1 MAPCASLRRLH
12 VALGSP
18 LFSKDKGRR
27 PDLSRPCMSLD
38 AMDGARAWTLT
49 DAREATTALDSL
61 CNRLVAHAP
70 AAGDIS
76 EWARLTVGMQI
87 DGDGPIDCDG
97 LIADYEAFWMA
108 LAREPRAAAAVVGRR
123 WPPSL
128 ADVAALFDAIE
139 IAGGIVDIGNQ
150 DPAVDLPASLQ
161 RRLCRADLLAAR
173 GPGSVDPA
181 FPHPLPQWK
190 YVLDAAA
197 AARDPLASEAA
208 DHAYAI
214 VVSPPSAEPD
224 EDHEYDALAQLYEV
238 GADGNVTL
246 VALGIVEW
254 EAADR
259 AAPNEGEAETR
270 DQDGL
275 HVARGDVRDYARA
288 RAAVGQHEAR
298 LLPEFLGRFADKMY
312 GGDEDAN
319 EAGGHAPAIQRPQTD
334 ADTIFGCTLGAVAGV
349 DEVRGGLIQVGSIA
363 GLPEAIVAYDPDI
376 EMPAL
381 VTWLDGDQL
390 RLAVDL
396 FAGQRAA
403 KTARAMADADA
414 RRSLEGAAASVY
426 RGPAF
431 EGRLP
436 EMVADRLAF
445 HRWVRGCAG
454 ARDRPQYEFAR
465 GLWPTPFS
473 SDLVVRLDAEPEAL
487 VDARRTACGP
497 RAVDDVLAAA
507 TLLGSGGDPAA
518 DTSPPTPQEARL
530 LCASLA
536 PAAIRA
542 GAWAAFGVRPV
553 EPSAVDP
560 RVPLT
565 VLTTQRA
572 AWRRACAGIADP
584 PEVAQLA
591 ATARVL
597 GLPLDDEDLASTGRL
612 CGKLALLMAL

>member
-1 MAPCASLRRLH
+1 
-12 VALGSP
+12 
-18 LFSKDKGRR
+18 
-27 PDLSRPCMSLD
+27 
-38 AMDGARAWTLT
+38 MDGARPWTPT
-49 DAREATTALDSL
+49 DTREATTALDSL
-61 CNRLVAHAP
+61 CNRLVAHTP

-97 LIADYEAFWMA
+97 LISDYEAFWMV
-108 LAREPRAAAAVVGRR
+108 LAREPRAAAAVAGMR

-150 DPAVDLPASLQ
+150 DPAVDLPASLD
-161 RRLCRADLLAAR
+161 RRLRRAHLLAAR

-190 YVLDAAA
+190 RVLDAAT
-197 AARDPLASEAA
+197 AARGPLASEAA

-214 VVSPPSAEPD
+214 IVSPPSADPD
-224 EDHEYDALAQLYEV
+224 EDDAVAQLYDV
-238 GADGNVTL
+238 GADGHVTL

-259 AAPNEGEAETR
+259 AAPNEGGAETQ

-288 RAAVGQHEAR
+288 RAVVGQHEAR

-312 GGDEDAN
+312 SGNRDADEAD
-319 EAGGHAPAIQRPQTD
+319 GHAPAIQLPQTADVD
-334 ADTIFGCTLGAVAGV
+334 AIFGCTPGAVAGV

-363 GLPEAIVAYDPDI
+363 GLPEAIVAYDPEI
-376 EMPAL
+376 ETPVLM
-381 VTWLDGDQL
+381 TWLGGDQL

-414 RRSLEGAAASVY
+414 QRSLQGAAASVY

-431 EGRLP
+431 EGLLP

-473 SDLVVRLDAEPEAL
+473 GDLVVRLDAAPEAP

-507 TLLGSGGDPAA
+507 ALLGSGGGSAA
-518 DTSPPTPQEARL
+518 DTSPSTPQEARL

-565 VLTTQRA
+565 VLTTQRG
-572 AWRRACAGIADP
+572 AWRRACAGTANP
-584 PEVAQLA
+584 AEVAQLA
-591 ATARVL
+591 AAARVL
-597 GLPLDDEDLASTGRL
+597 GLPLDDEDLASAGRL

>member
-1 MAPCASLRRLH
+1 
-12 VALGSP
+12 
-18 LFSKDKGRR
+18 
-27 PDLSRPCMSLD
+27 MSLD
-38 AMDGARAWTLT
+38 AVDGARPWTPT
-49 DAREATTALDSL
+49 DAREATAALDSL
-61 CNRLVAHAP
+61 CNRLVARAP
-70 AAGDIS
+70 ATGDIS
-76 EWARLTVGMQI
+76 EWARLTTGMQI

-108 LAREPRAAAAVVGRR
+108 LAREPRAAAAVSGRR

-128 ADVAALFDAIE
+128 ADVAAVFDAIE
-139 IAGGIVDIGNQ
+139 IAGGIVDVGNQ

-161 RRLCRADLLAAR
+161 RRLCRADLLTAR

-190 YVLDAAA
+190 RVLDAAA

-214 VVSPPSAEPD
+214 VVSPPAAEPD

-238 GADGNVTL
+238 GADGDVAL

-259 AAPNEGEAETR
+259 AAPNEEDEET
-270 DQDGL
+270 QGQHGL
-275 HVARGDVRDYARA
+275 HVARGNVRDYARA
-288 RAAVGQHEAR
+288 RNAVGQHEAR
-298 LLPEFLGRFADKMY
+298 LLPEFLGRLADKMY
-312 GGDEDAN
+312 SGDEDAN
-319 EAGGHAPAIQRPQTD
+319 GVDGHAPAMQRPQTD
-334 ADTIFGCTLGAVAGV
+334 TDAIFDCTPGAVAGV

-363 GLPEAIVAYDPDI
+363 GLPEAIAAYDPEI

-381 VTWLDGDQL
+381 VTWLDADQL

-431 EGRLP
+431 EGLLP
-436 EMVADRLAF
+436 ELVADHLAF
-445 HRWVRGCAG
+445 HQWVRGCAG

-465 GLWPTPFS
+465 GLWPAPFS
-473 SDLVVRLDAEPEAL
+473 GDLVVRLDAEPETT
-487 VDARRTACGP
+487 VDARRTSCGR

-507 TLLGSGGDPAA
+507 ALLGGDAGLAA
-518 DTSPPTPQEARL
+518 NTSSPTPQEARL
-530 LCASLA
+530 MCASLA

-565 VLTTQRA
+565 VLTTQRG
-572 AWRRACAGIADP
+572 AWRRACAGTADP
-584 PEVAQLA
+584 AEVAQLA

-597 GLPLDDEDLASTGRL
+597 GLPLDDEDLASAGRL
-612 CGKLALLMAL
+612 CGRLALLMAL

>member
-1 MAPCASLRRLH
+1 MQTPRD
-12 VALGSP
+12 V
-18 LFSKDKGRR
+18 D
-27 PDLSRPCMSLD
+27 
-38 AMDGARAWTLT
+38 
-49 DAREATTALDSL
+49 DARVWSLVDAQEATTALDRL
-61 CNRLVAHAP
+61 CNRLAARAP

-76 EWARLTVGMQI
+76 EWARLTAQMQI

-97 LIADYEAFWMA
+97 LIADYGAFWSA
-108 LAREPRAAAAVVGRR
+108 LAREPRAAAAIADER

-128 ADVAALFDAIE
+128 ADIAAVFDSID
-139 IAGGIVDIGNQ
+139 IAGGAVDVGSG

-161 RRLCRADLLAAR
+161 RRLCRAHLLATR

-181 FPHPLPQWK
+181 FPHPLPRWK
-190 YVLDAAA
+190 RALGAMATAPCPLVDET
-197 AARDPLASEAA
+197 ARG
-208 DHAYAI
+208 AYALI
-214 VVSPPSAEPD
+214 VSPPSAQPD
-224 EDHEYDALAQLYEV
+224 EDHEYDARAQLYEV
-238 GADGNVTL
+238 RADGRVTL
-246 VALGIVEW
+246 VAAGIVEW
-254 EAADR
+254 EGG
-259 AAPNEGEAETR
+259 APATDHEAETR
-270 DQDGL
+270 NLDGL
-275 HVARGDVRDYARA
+275 HVARGDVWDHARA
-288 RAAVGQHEAR
+288 RAAVGRHRAH
-298 LLPEFLGRFADKMY
+298 LLPEFLARLADKR
-312 GGDEDAN
+312 DDH
-319 EAGGHAPAIQRPQTD
+319 EAGGYRDAGAQAPATRGPS
-334 ADTIFGCTLGAVAGV
+334 GAESVFDCAPGSVEGV
-349 DEVRGGLIQVGSIA
+349 DEVRGGLICVGSTM
-363 GLPEAIVAYDPDI
+363 GLPEAIVAYDPEI
-376 EMPAL
+376 ETPVLM
-381 VTWLDGDQL
+381 TWLDADQL
-390 RLAVDL
+390 RLVVDL

-431 EGRLP
+431 EGLLP

-473 SDLVVRLDAEPEAL
+473 GDLVVRLDAAPEAI

-507 TLLGSGGDPAA
+507 ALLGGDGDSAA
-518 DTSPPTPQEARL
+518 DTSSPTPQEARL
-530 LCASLA
+530 MCASLA

-542 GAWAAFGVRPV
+542 GAWAAFGVRPL

-565 VLTTQRA
+565 VLTTQRG
-572 AWRRACAGIADP
+572 AWRRACAGTADP
-584 PEVAQLA
+584 AEMAQLA

-597 GLPLDDEDLASTGRL
+597 GLPLDDEDLASAGRL